1 MRTHLKFLLPLFFL
15 LLIKASAFSQTTKLS
30 GSILGAT
37 DGKTIE
43 FASVA
48 LIHLPDSARA
58 ALGMSNEKGLFSFE
72 NIKPGSYLIKVIA
85 VGYERSESKNFEL
98 GSTAMVLPALKLN
111 PSVKTLKEVGITAK
125 TPLIEQQADR
135 TVLNV
140 EQLNTAGDNALD
152 VLKRA
157 PGVKLDKDDNIILK
171 GKSGVNVM
179 IDGKMSYMSG
189 LELSTYLKSLPGSV
203 MSKVELIS
211 NPPSSFDAAGS
222 AGIINIKLKRNK
234 LQGFNGNASIGAGYG
249 EYGKGY
255 GSTNINY
262 NIGKISTYAR
272 FSYGYY
278 NSFNRLT
285 MNRNIAGEQFNQLN
299 FWHPITKSSNYA
311 VGADYF
317 INDRH
322 TVGVLWKGSS
332 APYTTNSESNS
343 VNYNTAQQKMGSVES
358 KNPQDNTAGNY
369 AINLNYRFKIDTTGR
384 ELGFDLDQVNY
395 DNSKTEQYFNSY
407 FDAAESRIGEVI
419 NLRNKG
425 FGDVNIYALKID
437 YVHPLSKTLKAE
449 AGYKSSWVKT
459 NNDVRFDSLKTA
471 AWVNDPKRT
480 NRFSY
485 RENIN
490 ALYVSFSQ
498 SFKQLELKAGL
509 RAEQTLGDGASS
521 GSEEKIDRKY
531 WQLFPTFF
539 ASWKVNENH
548 QIQGSYSRRI
558 NRPSYSDLN
567 PFAFYSDPY
576 TALKGNP
583 LLLPSFSNNIELNY
597 HIKSFRV
604 FTLSYAKSTD
614 EISSVIYQNDQT
626 KESISMEENL
636 GRAQNLYL
644 ATGSPFDLTK
654 WWNNNTELSLAYD
667 DVKSAVQGG
676 SYNSHKFSWSV
687 NSEQTFTLP
696 KDLQLTYAV
705 YYSSPS
711 VSGLFRSLESYGMNV
726 SARKTFMNKKAT
738 ISLKLN
744 DIFDTNKFRANL
756 RYNNVN
762 TYWQNQWE
770 SRKINLSLSYKFG
783 NMKVKNARSRSTGTA
798 DEESRVK
805 N

>member
-1 MRTHLKFLLPLFFL
+1 MCTYSKFIFSLLLL
-15 LLIKASAFSQTTKLS
+15 LLIQTSAFCQTTKLS
-30 GSILGAT
+30 GNILNAT
-37 DGKTIE
+37 DGKAIE

-48 LIHLPDSARA
+48 LIHLPDSTRA
-58 ALGMSNEKGLFSFE
+58 GLGLSNDKGVFSFE
-72 NIKPGSYLIKVIA
+72 NIKPGSYQIKVIA
-85 VGYERSESKNFEL
+85 IGYERAQSTAFDLS
-98 GSTAMVLPALKLN
+98 STAMILPALRLN
-111 PSVKTLKEVGITAK
+111 PTVTSLKEVDIRAK
-125 TPLIEQQADR
+125 IPLIQQQADR

-140 EQLNTAGDNALD
+140 EQINTAGDNALD

-157 PGVKLDKDDNIILK
+157 PGIKLDKDDNIIMK

-255 GSTNINY
+255 GSTNLNY
-262 NIGKISTYAR
+262 NVGKVSTYGR

-299 FWHPITKSSNYA
+299 FWHPITRSSNYA
-311 VGADYF
+311 LGADYF
-317 INDRH
+317 INDKH
-322 TVGVLWKGSS
+322 TIGILWKGSS

-343 VNYNTAQQKMGSVES
+343 VNYNTVQQKMGSVNS
-358 KNPQDNTAGNY
+358 KNPQDNTSGNNAY
-369 AINLNYRFKIDTTGR
+369 NLNYRFKIDTNGR
-384 ELGFDLDQVNY
+384 ELGIDLDKVGY

-407 FDAAESRIGEVI
+407 FDAADNRIGDVV

-425 FGDVNIYALKID
+425 FGDVSIYAVKLD
-437 YVHPLSKTLKAE
+437 YVHPFSKTLKAE
-449 AGYKSSWVKT
+449 AGYKSSWVNT
-459 NNDVRFDSLKTA
+459 SSDVRFDSLKTA
-471 AWVNDPKRT
+471 GWINDPKRT
-480 NRFSY
+480 NRFNY

-490 ALYVSFSQ
+490 ALYLSFSQ

-509 RAEQTLGDGASS
+509 RAEQTLGNGFSS
-521 GSEEKIDRKY
+521 GNEEKIDRKY

-539 ASWKVNENH
+539 ASWKVSENH
-548 QIQGSYSRRI
+548 QIQGSYARRI
-558 NRPSYSDLN
+558 NRPSYTSLN

-583 LLLPSFSNNIELNY
+583 LLLPSFSNNFEINY
-597 HIKSFRV
+597 NIKNFRV
-604 FTLSYAKSTD
+604 LSLSYAKSTD
-614 EISSVIYQNDQT
+614 VISEVIYQNDQS
-626 KESISMEENL
+626 KESISVEENL
-636 GRAQNLYL
+636 GRAQNIYI
-644 ATGSPFDLTK
+644 ATGSPFDITK
-654 WWNNNTELSLAYD
+654 WWNNNTELSIAYD
-667 DVKSAVQGG
+667 DVKSPLQGG
-676 SYNSHKFSWSV
+676 NYNSHKFSWSV
-687 NSEQTFTLP
+687 NSEQTFNLP
-696 KDLQLTYAV
+696 KDLQLTYTFF
-705 YYSSPS
+705 YSSPS

-738 ISLKLN
+738 VSLKLN
-744 DIFDTNKFRANL
+744 DVFDTNKFRANL

-798 DEESRVK
+798 DEENRVK

>member
-1 MRTHLKFLLPLFFL
+1 MHNRLKFCFLFLFL
-15 LLIKASAFSQTTKLS
+15 LLIKASAFSQSSKLS
-30 GSILGAT
+30 GSILSAT
-37 DGKTIE
+37 DGKAIE

-48 LIHLPDSARA
+48 LIQLPDSTRA
-58 ALGMSNEKGLFSFE
+58 GLGMSNGKGVFSFE
-72 NIKPGSYLIKVIA
+72 NIKPGTYLVKVIA
-85 VGYERSESKNFEL
+85 VGYERTQSKIFDL
-98 GSTAMVLPALKLN
+98 GNIAMVLPALKLN
-111 PSVKTLKEVGITAK
+111 GSVKTLKEVGITVK

-140 EQLNTAGDNALD
+140 EQMNTAGDNALD

-157 PGVKLDKDDNIILK
+157 PGIKLDKDDNIILK

-234 LQGFNGNASIGAGYG
+234 LQGFNGTANVGAGYG

-255 GSTNINY
+255 GGTTLNY

-278 NSFNRLT
+278 NSFNKLT
-285 MNRNIAGEQFNQLN
+285 MNRIIGEEQFNQRN
-299 FWHPITKSSNYA
+299 FWHPITKSSDYSA
-311 VGADYF
+311 GADYF

-332 APYTTNSESNS
+332 APYTTNSESRS
-343 VNYNTAQQKMGSVES
+343 VNFNSAQQHMGSVDS
-358 KNPQDNTAGNY
+358 KNPQDNTSGNY
-369 AINLNYRFKIDTTGR
+369 AINLNYRFKIDTAGR

-395 DNSKTEQYFNSY
+395 DNSRAEQYFNSY
-407 FDAAESRIGEVI
+407 FDAAGTRIGEVV

-425 FGDVNIYALKID
+425 FGEVNIYALKID
-437 YVHPLSKTLKAE
+437 YIYPLSKTLKAE

-471 AWVNDPKRT
+471 GWLNDPKRT
-480 NRFSY
+480 NRFIY

-498 SFKQLELKAGL
+498 SFKRLELKAGL
-509 RAEQTLGDGASS
+509 RAEQTFGRGTSS
-521 GSEEKIDRKY
+521 GSQEEIDRKY

-548 QIQGSYSRRI
+548 QIQGSYARRI

-567 PFAFYSDPY
+567 PFAVYSDPY

-597 HIKSFRV
+597 NIKSFRV
-604 FTLSYAKSTD
+604 LTLSYAKSTD
-614 EISSVIYQNDQT
+614 VISPVIYQNDQT
-626 KESISMEENL
+626 KESISVDENL
-636 GRAQNLYL
+636 GRAHNLYL
-644 ATGSPFDLTK
+644 ATGSPFDVTK
-654 WWNNNTELSLAYD
+654 WWNNNTELTLAYD
-667 DVKSAVQGG
+667 EVKSAVQGG
-676 SYNSHKFSWSV
+676 IYNSHKFNWSM
-687 NSEQTFTLP
+687 NTEQTFRLP
-696 KDLQLTYAV
+696 KDLQLTYTF
-705 YYSSPS
+705 YYGSPS
-711 VSGLFRSLESYGMNV
+711 VSGLFRALEYYGMNF
-726 SARKTFMNKKAT
+726 SARKTFMDKKAT
-738 ISLKLN
+738 VSLKLN
-744 DIFDTNKFRANL
+744 DIFDTAKFRSVL

-770 SRKINLSLSYKFG
+770 SRKINLTLNYKFG
-783 NMKVKNARSRSTGTA
+783 NMKVKNARTRSTGTA

>member
-1 MRTHLKFLLPLFFL
+1 MRTHLKFFFPFFFL
-15 LLIKASAFSQTTKLS
+15 LLIKTSAFSQTTKLS
-30 GSILGAT
+30 GNVLSST
-37 DGKTIE
+37 DGKAIE

-48 LIHLPDSARA
+48 LIQLPDSTRA
-58 ALGMSNEKGLFSFE
+58 GLGMSNEKGVFSFE
-72 NIKPGSYLIKVIA
+72 NIKPGTYLVKVIA
-85 VGYERSESKNFEL
+85 VGYERTESKSFKL
-98 GSTAMVLPALKLN
+98 GQLAMVLPVLKLN
-111 PSVKTLKEVGITAK
+111 GSVKTLKEVGITAK

-140 EQLNTAGDNALD
+140 EQMNTAGDNALD

-157 PGVKLDKDDNIILK
+157 PGIKLDKDDNIILK

-234 LQGFNGNASIGAGYG
+234 LQGFNGNANIGAGYG

-255 GSTNINY
+255 GGTNLNY

-285 MNRNIAGEQFNQLN
+285 MNRKIGDEQFNQLN
-299 FWHPITKSSNYA
+299 FWHPITKSSSYSA
-311 VGADYF
+311 GADYF

-322 TVGVLWKGSS
+322 TVGVLWKGSA
-332 APYTTNSESNS
+332 APYTTNSESRS
-343 VNYNTAQQKMGSVES
+343 VNYNSAHQQMGSVDS
-358 KNPQDNTAGNY
+358 QNPQDNTAGNY
-369 AINLNYRFKIDTTGR
+369 AINLNYRFKIDTAGR

-407 FDAAESRIGEVI
+407 FDAAGSRIGEVI

-425 FGDVNIYALKID
+425 FGEVNIYAVKID
-437 YVHPLSKTLKAE
+437 YVHPISKTLKAE
-449 AGYKSSWVKT
+449 AGYRSSWVKT
-459 NNDVRFDSLKTA
+459 NNDVRFDSLKTST
-471 AWVNDPKRT
+471 WTNDPKRT
-480 NRFSY
+480 NRFFY

-490 ALYVSFSQ
+490 ALYLSFSQ

-509 RAEQTLGDGASS
+509 RAEQTLGKGASS
-521 GSEEKIDRKY
+521 GSDEKIDRKY

-548 QIQGSYSRRI
+548 QIQGSYARRI

-583 LLLPSFSNNIELNY
+583 LLLPSFSNNIEINY
-597 HIKSFRV
+597 NIKSFRV
-604 FTLSYAKSTD
+604 LTLSYAKSTD
-614 EISSVIYQNDQT
+614 VIFPVIYQNDQT
-626 KESISMEENL
+626 KESISVDENL

-654 WWNNNTELSLAYD
+654 WWNNNTELTLSYD

-676 SYNSHKFSWSV
+676 AYNSHKFSWSM

-696 KDLQLTYAV
+696 KDLQLTYTF
-705 YYSSPS
+705 YYGSPS
-711 VSGLFRSLESYGMNV
+711 VSGLFRSLEYYGMNV

-738 ISLKLN
+738 VSLKLN
-744 DIFDTNKFRANL
+744 DVFDTSKFRSYL
-756 RYNNVN
+756 RYSNVD

-770 SRKINLSLSYKFG
+770 SRKINLTLNYKFG
-783 NMKVKNARSRSTGTA
+783 NMKVKNARTRNTGTA

>member
-1 MRTHLKFLLPLFFL
+1 MCTYSKFIFSLLLL
-15 LLIKASAFSQTTKLS
+15 LLIQTSAFCQTTKLS
-30 GSILGAT
+30 GNILNAT
-37 DGKTIE
+37 DGKAIE

-48 LIHLPDSARA
+48 LIHLPDSTRA
-58 ALGMSNEKGLFSFE
+58 GLGLSNDKGVFSFE
-72 NIKPGSYLIKVIA
+72 NIKPGSYQIKVIA
-85 VGYERSESKNFEL
+85 IGYERAQSTAFDL
-98 GSTAMVLPALKLN
+98 GSTAMILPALRLN
-111 PSVKTLKEVGITAK
+111 PTVTSLKEVDIRAK
-125 TPLIEQQADR
+125 IPLIQQQADR

-140 EQLNTAGDNALD
+140 EQINTAGDNALD

-157 PGVKLDKDDNIILK
+157 PGIKLDKDDNIIMK

-255 GSTNINY
+255 GSTNLNY
-262 NIGKISTYAR
+262 NVGKVSTYGR

-299 FWHPITKSSNYA
+299 FWHPITRSSNYA
-311 VGADYF
+311 LGADYF
-317 INDRH
+317 INDKH
-322 TVGVLWKGSS
+322 TIGILWKGSS

-343 VNYNTAQQKMGSVES
+343 VNYNTVQQKMGSVNS
-358 KNPQDNTAGNY
+358 KNPQDNTSGNNAY
-369 AINLNYRFKIDTTGR
+369 NLNYRFKIDTNGR
-384 ELGFDLDQVNY
+384 ELGIDLDKVGY

-407 FDAAESRIGEVI
+407 FDAADNRIGDVV

-425 FGDVNIYALKID
+425 FGDVSIYAVKLD
-437 YVHPLSKTLKAE
+437 YVHPFSKTLKAE
-449 AGYKSSWVKT
+449 AGYKSSWVNT
-459 NNDVRFDSLKTA
+459 SSDVRFDSLKTA
-471 AWVNDPKRT
+471 GWINDPKRT
-480 NRFSY
+480 NRFNY

-490 ALYVSFSQ
+490 ALYLSFSQ

-509 RAEQTLGDGASS
+509 RAEQTLGNGFSS
-521 GSEEKIDRKY
+521 GNEEKIDRKY

-539 ASWKVNENH
+539 ASWKVSENH
-548 QIQGSYSRRI
+548 QIQGSYARRI
-558 NRPSYSDLN
+558 NRPSYTSLN

-583 LLLPSFSNNIELNY
+583 LLLPSFSNNFEINY
-597 HIKSFRV
+597 NIKNFRV
-604 FTLSYAKSTD
+604 LSLSYAKSTD
-614 EISSVIYQNDQT
+614 VISEVIYQNDQS
-626 KESISMEENL
+626 KESISVEENL
-636 GRAQNLYL
+636 GRAQNIYI
-644 ATGSPFDLTK
+644 ATGSPFDITK
-654 WWNNNTELSLAYD
+654 WWNNNTELSIAYD
-667 DVKSAVQGG
+667 DVKSPLQGG
-676 SYNSHKFSWSV
+676 NYNSHKFSWSV
-687 NSEQTFTLP
+687 NSEQTFNLP
-696 KDLQLTYAV
+696 KDLQLTYTFF
-705 YYSSPS
+705 YSSPS

-738 ISLKLN
+738 VSLKLN
-744 DIFDTNKFRANL
+744 DVFDTNKFRANL

-798 DEESRVK
+798 DEENRVK

>member
-1 MRTHLKFLLPLFFL
+1 MCTYSKFIFSLLLL
-15 LLIKASAFSQTTKLS
+15 LLIQTSAFCQTTKLS
-30 GSILGAT
+30 GNILNGT
-37 DGKTIE
+37 DGKAIE

-48 LIHLPDSARA
+48 LIHLPDSTRA
-58 ALGMSNEKGLFSFE
+58 GLGLSNDKGVFSFE
-72 NIKPGSYLIKVIA
+72 NIKPGSYQIKVIA
-85 VGYERSESKNFEL
+85 IGYERAQSKAFDL
-98 GSTAMVLPALKLN
+98 GSTAMILPALRLN
-111 PSVKTLKEVGITAK
+111 PTVTSLKEVDIRAK
-125 TPLIEQQADR
+125 IPLIQQQADR

-140 EQLNTAGDNALD
+140 EQMNTAGDNALD

-157 PGVKLDKDDNIILK
+157 PGIKLDKDDNIIMK

-255 GSTNINY
+255 GSTNLNY
-262 NIGKISTYAR
+262 NVGKVSTYGR

-299 FWHPITKSSNYA
+299 FWHPITRSSNYA
-311 VGADYF
+311 LGADYF
-317 INDRH
+317 INDKH
-322 TVGVLWKGSS
+322 TIGILWKGSS

-343 VNYNTAQQKMGSVES
+343 VNYNTVQQKMGSVNS
-358 KNPQDNTAGNY
+358 KNPQDNTSGNNAY
-369 AINLNYRFKIDTTGR
+369 NLNYRFKIDTNGR
-384 ELGFDLDQVNY
+384 ELGIDLDKVGY

-407 FDAAESRIGEVI
+407 FDAADNRIGDVV

-425 FGDVNIYALKID
+425 FGDVSIYAVKLD
-437 YVHPLSKTLKAE
+437 YVHPFSKTLKAE
-449 AGYKSSWVKT
+449 AGYKSSWVNT
-459 NNDVRFDSLKTA
+459 SSDVRFDSLKTA
-471 AWVNDPKRT
+471 GWINDPKRT
-480 NRFSY
+480 NRFNY

-490 ALYVSFSQ
+490 ALYLSFSQ

-509 RAEQTLGDGASS
+509 RAEQTLGNGFSS
-521 GSEEKIDRKY
+521 GNEEKIDRKY

-539 ASWKVNENH
+539 ASWKVSENH
-548 QIQGSYSRRI
+548 QIQGSYARRI
-558 NRPSYSDLN
+558 NRPSYTSLN

-583 LLLPSFSNNIELNY
+583 LLLPSFSNNFEINY
-597 HIKSFRV
+597 NIKNFRV
-604 FTLSYAKSTD
+604 LSLSYAKSTD
-614 EISSVIYQNDQT
+614 VISEVIYQNDQS
-626 KESISMEENL
+626 KESISVEENL
-636 GRAQNLYL
+636 GRAQNIYI
-644 ATGSPFDLTK
+644 ATGSPFDITK
-654 WWNNNTELSLAYD
+654 WWNNNTELSIAYD
-667 DVKSAVQGG
+667 DVKSPLQGG
-676 SYNSHKFSWSV
+676 NYNSHKFSWSV
-687 NSEQTFTLP
+687 NSEQTFNLP
-696 KDLQLTYAV
+696 KDLQLTYTFF
-705 YYSSPS
+705 YSSPS

-738 ISLKLN
+738 VSLKLN
-744 DIFDTNKFRANL
+744 DVFDTNKFRANL

-770 SRKINLSLSYKFG
+770 SRKINLSLNYKFG

-798 DEESRVK
+798 DEENRVK

>member
-1 MRTHLKFLLPLFFL
+1 MCTYSKFIFSLLLL
-15 LLIKASAFSQTTKLS
+15 LLIQTSAFCQTTKLS
-30 GSILGAT
+30 GNILNAT
-37 DGKTIE
+37 DGKAIE

-48 LIHLPDSARA
+48 LIHLPDSTRA
-58 ALGMSNEKGLFSFE
+58 GLGLSNDKGVFSFE
-72 NIKPGSYLIKVIA
+72 NIKPGSYQIKVIA
-85 VGYERSESKNFEL
+85 IGYERAQSKAFDL
-98 GSTAMVLPALKLN
+98 GSTAMILPALRLN
-111 PSVKTLKEVGITAK
+111 PTVTSLKEVDIRAK
-125 TPLIEQQADR
+125 IPLIQQQADR

-140 EQLNTAGDNALD
+140 EQMNTAGDNALD

-157 PGVKLDKDDNIILK
+157 PGIKLDKDDNIIMK

-255 GSTNINY
+255 GSTNLNY
-262 NIGKISTYAR
+262 NVGKVSTYGR

-299 FWHPITKSSNYA
+299 FWHPITRSSNYA
-311 VGADYF
+311 LGADYF
-317 INDRH
+317 INDKH
-322 TVGVLWKGSS
+322 TIGILWKGSS

-343 VNYNTAQQKMGSVES
+343 VNYNTVQQKMGSVNS
-358 KNPQDNTAGNY
+358 KNPQDNTSGNNAY
-369 AINLNYRFKIDTTGR
+369 NLNYRFKIDTNGR
-384 ELGFDLDQVNY
+384 ELGIDLDKVGY

-407 FDAAESRIGEVI
+407 FDAADNRIGDVV

-425 FGDVNIYALKID
+425 FGDVSIYAVKLD
-437 YVHPLSKTLKAE
+437 YVHPFSKTLKAE
-449 AGYKSSWVKT
+449 AGYKSSWVNT
-459 NNDVRFDSLKTA
+459 SSDVRFDSLKTA
-471 AWVNDPKRT
+471 GWINDPKRT
-480 NRFSY
+480 NRFNY

-490 ALYVSFSQ
+490 ALYLSFSQ

-509 RAEQTLGDGASS
+509 RAEQTFGNGFSS
-521 GSEEKIDRKY
+521 GNEEKIDRKY

-539 ASWKVNENH
+539 ASWKVSENH
-548 QIQGSYSRRI
+548 QIQGSYARRI
-558 NRPSYSDLN
+558 NRPSYTSLN

-583 LLLPSFSNNIELNY
+583 LLLPSFSNNFEINY
-597 HIKSFRV
+597 NIKNFRV
-604 FTLSYAKSTD
+604 LSLSYAKSTD
-614 EISSVIYQNDQT
+614 VISEVIYQNDQS
-626 KESISMEENL
+626 KESISVEENL
-636 GRAQNLYL
+636 GRAQNIYI
-644 ATGSPFDLTK
+644 ATGSPFDITK
-654 WWNNNTELSLAYD
+654 WWNNNTELSIAYD
-667 DVKSAVQGG
+667 DVKSPLQGG
-676 SYNSHKFSWSV
+676 NYNSHKFSWSV
-687 NSEQTFTLP
+687 NSEQTFNLP
-696 KDLQLTYAV
+696 KDLQLTYTFF
-705 YYSSPS
+705 YSSPS

-738 ISLKLN
+738 VSLKLN
-744 DIFDTNKFRANL
+744 DVFDTNKFRANL

-798 DEESRVK
+798 DEENRVK

>member
-1 MRTHLKFLLPLFFL
+1 MCTYSKFIFSLLL
-15 LLIKASAFSQTTKLS
+15 LLIQTSAFCQTTKLS
-30 GSILGAT
+30 GNILNAT
-37 DGKTIE
+37 DGKAIE

-48 LIHLPDSARA
+48 LIQLPDSTRA
-58 ALGMSNEKGLFSFE
+58 GLGLSNDKGVFSFE
-72 NIKPGSYLIKVIA
+72 NIKPGSYQIKVIA
-85 VGYERSESKNFEL
+85 IGYERAQSKAFNL
-98 GSTAMVLPALKLN
+98 GTTAMVIPALRLN
-111 PSVKTLKEVGITAK
+111 PTVTSLKEVDIRAK
-125 TPLIEQQADR
+125 TPLIQQQADR

-140 EQLNTAGDNALD
+140 EQMNTAGDNALD

-157 PGVKLDKDDNIILK
+157 PGIKLDKDDNIIMK

-255 GSTNINY
+255 GSTNLNY
-262 NIGKISTYAR
+262 NVGKVSTYGR

-299 FWHPITKSSNYA
+299 FWHPITRSSNYA
-311 VGADYF
+311 LGADYF
-317 INDRH
+317 INDKH
-322 TVGVLWKGSS
+322 TIGILWKGSS

-343 VNYNTAQQKMGSVES
+343 VNYNTVQQKMGSVNS
-358 KNPQDNTAGNY
+358 KNPQDNTSGNNAY
-369 AINLNYRFKIDTTGR
+369 NLNYRFKIDTNGR
-384 ELGFDLDQVNY
+384 ELGIDLDKVGY

-407 FDAAESRIGEVI
+407 FDAADNRIGDVV

-425 FGDVNIYALKID
+425 FGDVSIYAVKLD
-437 YVHPLSKTLKAE
+437 YVHPFSKTLKAE
-449 AGYKSSWVKT
+449 AGYKSSWVNT
-459 NNDVRFDSLKTA
+459 SSDVRFDSLKTA
-471 AWVNDPKRT
+471 GWINDPKRT
-480 NRFSY
+480 NRFNY

-490 ALYVSFSQ
+490 ALYLSFSQ

-509 RAEQTLGDGASS
+509 RAEQTLGNGLSS
-521 GSEEKIDRKY
+521 GNEEKIDRKY

-539 ASWKVNENH
+539 ASWKVSENH
-548 QIQGSYSRRI
+548 QIQGSYARRI
-558 NRPSYSDLN
+558 NRPSYTSLN

-583 LLLPSFSNNIELNY
+583 LLLPSFSNNFEINY
-597 HIKSFRV
+597 NIKSFRV
-604 FTLSYAKSTD
+604 LSLSYAKSTD
-614 EISSVIYQNDQT
+614 VISEVIYQNDLS
-626 KESISMEENL
+626 KESISVEENL
-636 GRAQNLYL
+636 GRAQNIYI
-644 ATGSPFDLTK
+644 ATGSPFDITK
-654 WWNNNTELSLAYD
+654 WWNNNTELSIAYD
-667 DVKSAVQGG
+667 DVKSTVQGG
-676 SYNSHKFSWSV
+676 NYDSHKFSWSV
-687 NSEQTFTLP
+687 NSEQTFNLP
-696 KDLQLTYAV
+696 KELQLTYTFF
-705 YYSSPS
+705 YSSPS

-738 ISLKLN
+738 VSLKLN
-744 DIFDTNKFRANL
+744 DVFDTNKFRANL

-770 SRKINLSLSYKFG
+770 SRKINLSLNYKFG

-798 DEESRVK
+798 DEENRVK

>member
-1 MRTHLKFLLPLFFL
+1 MCTPLKFLFPFLFL
-15 LLIKASAFSQTTKLS
+15 LLIKASAFGQTTRLS
-30 GSILGAT
+30 GSILSAA
-37 DGKTIE
+37 DGNSIE

-48 LIHLPDSARA
+48 LIQLSDSTRA
-58 ALGMSNEKGLFSFE
+58 GLGMSNEKGLFSFE
-72 NIKPGSYLIKVIA
+72 NVKPGTYLVKVIA
-85 VGYERSESKNFEL
+85 VGYERTESKSFKL
-98 GSTAMVLPALKLN
+98 GQQAMVLPVLKLN
-111 PSVKTLKEVGITAK
+111 ASVKVLKEVGIIAK
-125 TPLIEQQADR
+125 TPLIEQLADR
-135 TVLNV
+135 TVLNA

-157 PGVKLDKDDNIILK
+157 PGVTLDKDDNIILK

-234 LQGFNGNASIGAGYG
+234 LQGFNGNADIGAGYG
-249 EYGKGY
+249 EYEKGY
-255 GSTNINY
+255 GGANVNY
-262 NIGKISTYAR
+262 NTGKLSTYAR

-311 VGADYF
+311 AGADYF
-317 INDRH
+317 LNDRH
-322 TVGVLWKGSS
+322 TIGVLWKGSS
-332 APYTTNSESNS
+332 APYTTNSQSNS
-343 VNYNTAQQKMGSVES
+343 VNYNTAQQQMGSVES
-358 KNPQDNTAGNY
+358 KNPQDNTSGNY
-369 AINLNYRFKIDTTGR
+369 AINLNYRFKIDTAGR
-384 ELGFDLDQVNY
+384 ALNFDLDRVGY

-407 FDAAESRIGEVI
+407 FDAVGSRIGDII

-425 FGDVNIYALKID
+425 FGDVAIYAVKVD
-437 YVHPLSKTLKAE
+437 YLHPISKTLKAE
-449 AGYKSSWVKT
+449 AGYKSSWVST
-459 NNDVRFDSLKTA
+459 NSDVRFDSLKTA
-471 AWVNDPKRT
+471 GWINDPKRT

-490 ALYVSFSQ
+490 ALYLSLSQ

-509 RAEQTLGDGASS
+509 RVEQTLGEGNSS
-521 GSEEKIDRKY
+521 GSGEKIDRKY

-539 ASWKVNENH
+539 ASWKLNENH
-548 QIQGSYSRRI
+548 QVQGSYARRI
-558 NRPSYSDLN
+558 NRPSYTDLN

-604 FTLSYAKSTD
+604 LTLSYAKSTD
-614 EISSVIYQNDQT
+614 VIFPVIYQNDLT
-626 KESISMEENL
+626 KESISVEENL
-636 GRAQNLYL
+636 GSAQNLYL

-654 WWNNNTELSLAYD
+654 WWNNNTEISLAYD

-676 SYNSHKFSWSV
+676 AYNSHKFSWSL

-696 KDLQLTYAV
+696 KDLQLTYAF
-705 YYSSPS
+705 YYGSPS
-711 VSGLFRSLESYGMNV
+711 ISGLFRSLEYYGMNV

-738 ISLKLN
+738 LSLKLN
-744 DIFDTNKFRANL
+744 DVFDTNKFRANL
-756 RYNNVN
+756 RYNNVT

-783 NMKVKNARSRSTGTA
+783 NMKVKNARTRSTGTA